1 MADFDDL
8 VRTEAYLIWQS
19 EGRPHGQDAR
29 HWEMA
34 AERVR
39 SRMPAK
45 TVKTVAPVKPLPL
58 QRVALLAHSKRK
70 PQPAAETFRASA

>member
-19 EGRPHGQDAR
+19 EGRPHGQEAR

-34 AERVR
+34 TERAR
-39 SRMPAK
+39 SRMPVK
-45 TVKTVAPVKPLPL
+45 TVKIVAPVKPLPL

-70 PQPAAETFRASA
+70 LQPAETFRASA